1 MQVTL
6 SERSEMVTVGKAPY
20 LCRETGFDQSGRDWS
35 LAGQWVKS
43 ERGELEVARYGS
55 VNGHSP

>member
-6 SERSEMVTVGKAPY
+6 SERSEMVTVGKAPN

-35 LAGQWVKS
+35 LAGQNLKS
-43 ERGELEVARYGS
+43 EREAL
-55 VNGHSP
+55 